1 MRARL
6 IVSVLAGLFVVGGC
20 AGTGTPAATV
30 NGDDIDRSTVADL
43 IETVQSGDDPAFA
56 AQFEPVPG
64 VFPAEFASQIL
75 TVLIQDQV
83 LSQAVEEL
91 DLEVTDEDIA
101 DARAQG
107 QSSGFDEIDELSS
120 RVTANAIAVGDI
132 APFFAEAEVKVDPRY
147 GVWDSTRAQV
157 VPPAFADQ
165 VG

>member
-1 MRARL
+1 VRARL
-6 IVSVLAGLFVVGGC
+6 IVSILAGLFVVGGC

-30 NGDDIDRSTVADL
+30 NGDDIDRSAVDDL
-43 IETVQSGDDPAFA
+43 IAAVQASDDPAIA

-64 VFPAEFASQIL
+64 VFPAEFAAQIM
-75 TVLIQDQV
+75 TVLIQDHILV
-83 LSQAVEEL
+83 QAVDEL
-91 DLEVTDEDIA
+91 GLEISADDLA
-101 DARAQG
+101 AAQAQG
-107 QSSGFDEIDELSS
+107 QSSGFDEIDELST

>member
-6 IVSVLAGLFVVGGC
+6 IVSVLAGLFIVGGC

-30 NGDDIDRSTVADL
+30 NGDDIDRSTIDDL
-43 IETVQSGDDPAFA
+43 IETVQSGDDPAIA

-64 VFPAEFASQIL
+64 VFPAEFASQIM
-75 TVLIQDQV
+75 TVLIQDQI
-83 LSQAVEEL
+83 LAQAVEEL
-91 DLEVTDEDIA
+91 DLEVTEADIA

-147 GVWDSTRAQV
+147 GVWEATRAQV